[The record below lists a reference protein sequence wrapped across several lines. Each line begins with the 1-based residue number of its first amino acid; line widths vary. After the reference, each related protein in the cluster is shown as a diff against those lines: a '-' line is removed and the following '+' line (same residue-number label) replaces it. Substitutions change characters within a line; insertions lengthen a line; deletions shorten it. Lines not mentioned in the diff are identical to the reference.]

1 MKPNK
6 YLFQRVVAG
15 LVDYSLFI
23 SITAFYIYN
32 FGTLSDDGSYK
43 VDGIMTLPIFLFWL
57 IYFVVVE
64 VFFHGTLGHLMLNL
78 RPVNAKTGE
87 SINFS
92 QSFIRHLFD
101 PIDYFMFFGL
111 IGILIIYKSPES
123 QRLGDLI
130 ANTKMIKK

>member
-1 MKPNK
+1 MKSNK

-15 LVDYSLFI
+15 LIDYSLFI

-32 FGTLSDDGSYK
+32 FGTLNNDGSYN
-43 VDGIMTLPIFLFWL
+43 VDGIMTLPIFLLWL
-57 IYFVVVE
+57 IYFVIVE
-64 VFFHGTLGHLMLNL
+64 IIFHGTLGHLILNL
-78 RPVNAKTGE
+78 HAVNAKTE
-87 SINFS
+87 KSISFT